1 MRKIKMFF
9 ERFGRP
15 CRRPLNRYW
24 LFATRSQRGQAL
36 IETVILFPVIIALL
50 CFIVETSRYVLT
62 RQQLLSAARYG
73 TDLIL
78 HQNFDEEQVKEEL
91 INYLTAKGIEG
102 RKLQKEKLEFNIEI
116 NRFPDINTFS
126 AEGNPLN
133 LARILMSPFAEDY
146 MKYNAFV
153 EIKYEIEPLKIIAK
167 ILGED
172 KIEITAR
179 SEILKGAGARNS
191 SS

>member
-1 MRKIKMFF
+1 MFF